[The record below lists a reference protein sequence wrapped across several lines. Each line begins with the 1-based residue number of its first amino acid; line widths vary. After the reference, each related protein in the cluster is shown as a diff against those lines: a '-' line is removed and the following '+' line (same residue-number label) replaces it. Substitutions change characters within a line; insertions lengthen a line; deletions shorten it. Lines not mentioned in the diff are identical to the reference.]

1 MTLAPAATDGDGD
14 PLTYT
19 LDFGDGESTQG
30 TLPAAAGIE
39 HRYAAQGIYT
49 ATLHVH
55 DGRTTTTRTHELT
68 LGLVQAA
75 ARVELG
81 LSAPAGLGRFTP
93 GVTRDYTTT
102 VTATISGSGSLR
114 VADLS
119 ETATGHLI
127 GPNGPLPQPL
137 QANNQPLTT
146 PLRIPSATGT
156 ATIEF
161 KQPIAAT
168 DVLRTGAYA
177 KPLTFT
183 LTPTGP

>member
-1 MTLAPAATDGDGD
+1 M
-14 PLTYT
+14 
-19 LDFGDGESTQG
+19 
-30 TLPAAAGIE
+30 
-39 HRYAAQGIYT
+39 
-49 ATLHVH
+49 
-55 DGRTTTTRTHELT
+55 
-68 LGLVQAA
+68 
-75 ARVELG
+75 
-81 LSAPAGLGRFTP
+81 
-93 GVTRDYTTT
+93 TRDYTTT
-102 VTATISGSGSLR
+102 VTATIAGSGSLR